1 LAQTLATPKHF
12 EQAASLVPSSAL
24 AEAVPCG
31 PDPKPFVG
39 RIRAFADA
47 GFDEVYVQQ
56 IGSEQ
61 DSFFDFWES
70 EIAPEF
76 AA

>member
-1 LAQTLATPKHF
+1 MPSGMVSLGYFLSCEEFPPD
-12 EQAASLVPSSAL
+12 ELVRQAVR
-24 AEAVPCG
+24 AEA
-31 PDPKPFVG
+31 
-39 RIRAFADA
+39 A
-47 GFDEVYVQQ
+47 GFDEVYIQQ

-61 DSFFDFWES
+61 DRYFDFWES

>member
-1 LAQTLATPKHF
+1 LLTPNHF
-12 EQAASLVPSSAL
+12 EQAASLVT
-24 AEAVPCG
+24 G
-31 PDPKPFVG
+31 
-39 RIRAFADA
+39 A
-47 GFDEVYVQQ
+47 GFDEVYIQQ

-61 DSFFDFWES
+61 DRFFDFWES

>member
-1 LAQTLATPKHF
+1 MPY
-12 EQAASLVPSSAL
+12 
-24 AEAVPCG
+24 G
-31 PDPKPFVG
+31 PDAKRCIE
-39 RIRAFADA
+39 RIAEFADA
-47 GFDEVYVQQ
+47 AFDEVYVQQ

-61 DSFFDFWES
+61 DQFFDFSDS